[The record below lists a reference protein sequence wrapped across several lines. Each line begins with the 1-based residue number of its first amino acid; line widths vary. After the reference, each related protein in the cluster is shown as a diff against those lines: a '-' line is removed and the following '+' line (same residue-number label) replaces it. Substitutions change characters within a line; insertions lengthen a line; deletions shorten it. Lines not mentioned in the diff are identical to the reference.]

1 MSLVPVKELLI
12 RGWTD
17 SRSGPRHVDIVVD
30 RGKGT
35 IVSVRSSG
43 EVPDSAGGDT
53 VEYDAL
59 VRIMPGDVNAHS
71 HPEQSLYVDFVDPA
85 WDLSTWCR
93 NTIYRHSVELTPEH
107 IYLGCCRAFAHM
119 LLLGVTTAAVSFYC
133 HNRRRNEL
141 DREVIRAARDTGIRL
156 FFGRM
161 HYDLVSA
168 EAYPGKRAS
177 QESYFETI
185 PEYETAFREL
195 FLEVGS
201 DSLVA
206 VAPALHSF
214 HANTLDAIA
223 HGIRLGESVGRS
235 VQFHLSEDRGD
246 VSLCQEQYGIRPVE
260 VLDDLVRSKRVAG
273 LSALLASDGIWTDDR
288 EKDLLASHGV
298 RLVLNPRMNKRVK
311 AGRADL
317 PGYLQRQIP
326 LFLGTD
332 GEASNEDLSVEGE
345 RRFLEGEFPQVDPV
359 LIRDLGRGDFPF
371 PHCPVG
377 RLAPGSAAD
386 FKVASPSG
394 VRDVYVGGNLV
405 VRNGALRKLDLSR
418 DVEVPLKKLLSGW

>member
-1 MSLVPVKELLI
+1 MPADRFLV
-12 RGWTD
+12 RGWVD
-17 SRSGPRHVDIVVD
+17 DEPGPRQVDVEMD
-30 RGKGT
+30 PERGV
-35 IVSVRSSG
+35 IISVSPSG
-43 EVPDSAGGDT
+43 KVPGAPGSEK
-53 VEYDAL
+53 VEYDASL
-59 VRIMPGDVNAHS
+59 RLLPGDVNAHS

-93 NTIYRHSVELTPEH
+93 NTIYRHSVEMTPEH

-141 DREVIRAARDTGIRL
+141 DREVVRAARDTGIRL

-161 HYDLVSA
+161 HYDLVST
-168 EAYPGKRAS
+168 EAYPEKRAS
-177 QESYFETI
+177 QESYFETT
-185 PEYETAFREL
+185 PEYEAALREL

-201 DSLVA
+201 APLVA

-223 HGIRLGESVGRS
+223 HGIRLGESLGRS

-246 VSLCQEQYGIRPVE
+246 VSLCQEQYAMRPLE
-260 VLDDLVRSKRVAG
+260 VLDDLVRRKRVPG

-288 EKDLLASHGV
+288 EKDLMASHGV
-298 RLVLNPRMNKRVK
+298 RLVLNPRMNLRVK

-317 PGYLQRQIP
+317 PAYLERKIP
-326 LFLGTD
+326 IFLGTD

-345 RRFLEGEFPQVDPV
+345 RRFLEREFPGIDPA
-359 LIRDLGRGDFPF
+359 LIRGLGRRGFPF

-377 RLAPGSAAD
+377 RLAAGSGAD
-386 FKVASPSG
+386 LKVVSPSG
-394 VRDVYVGGNLV
+394 VRDVYVGGKLV
-405 VRNGALRKLDLSR
+405 VRNGTLRKLDLSR
-418 DVEVPLKKLLSGW
+418 DIENPLKKLLSSW